1 MTVNL
6 TALDRARAELD
17 CALARSAKAPS
28 DEDLRDACIQRF
40 ECTFELCWTMLKRGL
55 EMDLPDVTE
64 LDTMS
69 DRALIRFGSRAHGPA
84 KPFSDLD
91 LVVMG
96 EEGVPH
102 FVRSAVLE
110 AFDESD
116 LPFRV
121 DLVVWAEVPASL
133 RDMIARTSV
142 PLVMSSAKERA
153 HV

>member
-1 MTVNL
+1 MS
-6 TALDRARAELD
+6 LDRTSLKKARAALD

-28 DEDLRDACIQRF
+28 DEALRDACIQRF
-40 ECTFELCWTMLKRGL
+40 ECTFELCGTMLKRPL
-55 EMDLPDVTE
+55 EMDLPDATE

-69 DRALIRFGSRAHGPA
+69 DRALICFGSRAHGPA

-96 EEGVPH
+96 EQGVPDS
-102 FVRSAVLE
+102 VRSAVLE
-110 AFDESD
+110 AFDESN

-121 DLVVWAEVPASL
+121 DLVVWAEAPASL
-133 RDMIARTSV
+133 RDTIARTSV